1 MSDIITFSNSQI
13 TQISHLFGDELMSG
27 SEITRIFTRL
37 GIEDNSGQ
45 STKWRRLEYAF
56 TERQNR
62 DRSGNM
68 VLRFIQESLSPVS
81 YVQNQS
87 LFNDSCDKLNQI
99 LAFSGIEYKNDGQFM
114 KVKKAKT
121 ISDAQKRVESILTK
135 LRQRDVHSRVLYYCN
150 EELLKE
156 NYFHAVFEAAKSLSD
171 HIRTITNLKEDGSEL
186 FDKAL
191 STKNPYLLL
200 NDLQSESKRN
210 QQVGLMMMLKGIN
223 SMVRNVTAHEAK
235 IKWVVNEDD
244 AVDILSTISFLHKNL
259 DECQVIKIEQ

>member
-68 VLRFIQESLSPVS
+68 VLRFIQEYLSPVN

-87 LFNDSCDKLNQI
+87 LFNESRDKLNQI

-114 KVKKAKT
+114 KVEKAKT
-121 ISDAQKRVESILTK
+121 ISDAQKRIESILPK

-156 NYFHAVFEAAKSLSD
+156 NYFHAVFEAAKSL
-171 HIRTITNLKEDGSEL
+171 
-186 FDKAL
+186 
-191 STKNPYLLL
+191 
-200 NDLQSESKRN
+200 
-210 QQVGLMMMLKGIN
+210 
-223 SMVRNVTAHEAK
+223 
-235 IKWVVNEDD
+235 
-244 AVDILSTISFLHKNL
+244 
-259 DECQVIKIEQ
+259 